1 MNINNPLE
9 FNFPENPRK
18 ELFVHSAK
26 MLFKINAIDM
36 NNNLTDLGKKL
47 CLFPLN
53 PIYAN
58 ILLCSIEFNC
68 IDEIA
73 TIVALLNCD
82 SIFLNYNFYEDLDTL
97 NNDSLDKK
105 KNNNEQKKIVHKNS
119 VEDSKENINKLE
131 NYDKKKGKNNN
142 LEPYDD
148 DHDDNDNDSNNNDD
162 DMGEKKMNDKNKLIN
177 VARRKLIHPD
187 GDHLTL
193 LHIFYLWQEADIKEK
208 KHFCNIYALNN
219 EILQQ
224 VEKIKIQLLEI
235 MKNKMKIEIPK
246 KLHMH
251 KWDQILICLCKACFF
266 NIAKSTSN
274 TNVYINLVN
283 KTKIRIHPSSTLF
296 NSYIKPTFIFYSD
309 IVQTK
314 RLYARIVTKIE
325 ADWLL
330 KYVSAKFQVAKS

>member
-208 KHFCNIYALNN
+208 K
-219 EILQQ
+219 
-224 VEKIKIQLLEI
+224 
-235 MKNKMKIEIPK
+235 
-246 KLHMH
+246 
-251 KWDQILICLCKACFF
+251 
-266 NIAKSTSN
+266 
-274 TNVYINLVN
+274 
-283 KTKIRIHPSSTLF
+283 
-296 NSYIKPTFIFYSD
+296 TF
-309 IVQTK
+309 
-314 RLYARIVTKIE
+314 L
-325 ADWLL
+325 
-330 KYVSAKFQVAKS
+330 

>member
-1 MNINNPLE
+1 
-9 FNFPENPRK
+9 
-18 ELFVHSAK
+18 
-26 MLFKINAIDM
+26 
-36 NNNLTDLGKKL
+36 
-47 CLFPLN
+47 
-53 PIYAN
+53 
-58 ILLCSIEFNC
+58 
-68 IDEIA
+68 
-73 TIVALLNCD
+73 
-82 SIFLNYNFYEDLDTL
+82 
-97 NNDSLDKK
+97 
-105 KNNNEQKKIVHKNS
+105 
-119 VEDSKENINKLE
+119 
-131 NYDKKKGKNNN
+131 
-142 LEPYDD
+142 
-148 DHDDNDNDSNNNDD
+148 
-162 DMGEKKMNDKNKLIN
+162 MNDKNKLIN

-330 KYVSAKFQVAKS
+330 KYVSAKFQVAKR